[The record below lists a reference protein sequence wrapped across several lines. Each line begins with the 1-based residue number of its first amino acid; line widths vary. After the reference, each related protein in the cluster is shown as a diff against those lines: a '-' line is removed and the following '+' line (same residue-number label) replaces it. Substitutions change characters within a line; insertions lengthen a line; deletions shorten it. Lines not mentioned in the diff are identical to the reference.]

1 MRLDGDAPVLLLS
14 PHLDDAVLSCWSVLT
29 GSREVVVVN
38 VFSGIPEPGLLTPVD
53 RLAGATDSATRM
65 RERLA
70 EDAEALALAGG
81 EPIDLGFLDSQYRPV
96 AGEPGAA
103 EIVAALDGPVERASA
118 LFAPAGLSGNPD
130 HLVVRELALGL
141 AAGGYP
147 TELYAE
153 FPAAIRY
160 GWPHWVTGDDP
171 IPTSSR
177 TSTGR
182 RVYRILGRR
191 ESSSTHAASVSTK
204 PRPTP
209 SYAPCAPTAPSIRC

>member
-1 MRLDGDAPVLLLS
+1 MLAASGRRRAQLLERPHRL
-14 PHLDDAVLSCWSVLT
+14 
-29 GSREVVVVN
+29 REVVVVN

-118 LFAPAGLSGNPD
+118 LFAPAG
-130 HLVVRELALGL
+130 
-141 AAGGYP
+141 
-147 TELYAE
+147 
-153 FPAAIRY
+153 
-160 GWPHWVTGDDP
+160 
-171 IPTSSR
+171 
-177 TSTGR
+177 
-182 RVYRILGRR
+182 
-191 ESSSTHAASVSTK
+191 
-204 PRPTP
+204 
-209 SYAPCAPTAPSIRC
+209 